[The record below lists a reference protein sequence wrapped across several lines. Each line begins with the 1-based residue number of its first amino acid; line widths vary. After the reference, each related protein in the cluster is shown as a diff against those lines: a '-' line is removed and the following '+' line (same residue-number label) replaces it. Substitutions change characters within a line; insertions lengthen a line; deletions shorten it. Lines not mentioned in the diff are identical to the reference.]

1 MPRAIVDGVNNPV
14 DGVIIVI
21 DEVQVTRPRT
31 QLRQLGEVG
40 RHPPRL
46 LVGDARPRSISL
58 LNPPTWGYPKRREKG
73 LLSPRLG
80 PGNKGTAKSFGLG
93 KGAESC
99 LDKQQ
104 FAWGY

>member
-1 MPRAIVDGVNNPV
+1 MTGFPPTTTTGAQDCFPSSSG
-14 DGVIIVI
+14 GLAKF
-21 DEVQVTRPRT
+21 TA
-31 QLRQLGEVG
+31 L
-40 RHPPRL
+40 PPRL
-46 LVGDARPRSISL
+46 LVGAARPRSISL
-58 LNPPTWGYPKRREKG
+58 LNPPTWGCPKRREKD